1 MVDTVQPVRTGPA
14 PSATAWHGSGVGTQ
28 IVILAGRAVRPVFLR
43 PSRLV
48 VSLIQPFVMLGLFS
62 QVFRSMADTPLF
74 PPDVSYINYLVPAI
88 LFTTA
93 TTVSAQAGVGMTSD
107 MRNGVLARF
116 RSMPVR
122 TFSVLTARSIA
133 DLARGALEL
142 TVMIIMALLI
152 FGFDPPGG
160 LLGTAV
166 AMLLAL
172 AVGWS
177 LGWLFLAL
185 ATWLRGSENVQACGI
200 LITMLLQFASSAFVP
215 VASMPTYLRAVAT
228 VNPLSYGIDAAR
240 GLILG
245 RPVGTSVVGTLAIC
259 LVLSAVCSVLAA
271 RGLDRTGR

>member
-1 MVDTVQPVRTGPA
+1 VVDTIRSVRPA
-14 PSATAWHGSGVGTQ
+14 PAQSAIAWHGSGVGTQ
-28 IVILAGRAVRPVFLR
+28 IVILAGRALRPVFLR

-62 QVFRSMADTPLF
+62 QVFRSMANTPQF
-74 PPDVSYINYLVPAI
+74 PAGVSYINYLVPAI

-93 TTVSAQAGVGMTSD
+93 TTVSAQAGVGMVSD

-122 TFSVLTARSIA
+122 TFSVLAARSIA
-133 DLARGALEL
+133 DAARGALEL

-166 AMLLAL
+166 AVLLAL
-172 AVGWS
+172 CVGWS

-185 ATWLRGSENVQACGI
+185 ATWLRGSENVQAAGI
-200 LITMLLQFASSAFVP
+200 LIIMLLQFASSAFVP
-215 VASMPTYLRAVAT
+215 VASMPGYLRAVAK

-240 GLILG
+240 DLVLG
-245 RPVGTSVVGTLAIC
+245 RPVGSGVVGTLAIC
-259 LVLSAVCSVLAA
+259 AVLSVVCGIFAV
-271 RGLDRTGR
+271 RGLDRPGR